1 MKSSP
6 ASEFVRLV
14 RDFFAEHLTRQ
25 RNVSPRTIIA
35 YRDTFRLL
43 LAYLQRR
50 YRKAPTRV
58 TLADLKATTLLGFL
72 EDLEHSRHNTVRTRN
87 ARWAGIRSF
96 LRYAQTRATPEQLAE
111 LEKALAI
118 PLKRCARKM
127 VGFLTCAEVQAIIE
141 APDPTRWSGQRDRV
155 LFQALFNTGARVSE
169 IIEVRVEHL
178 REDRSLELFGK
189 GRRTRT
195 VPLWRPTYSL
205 LRQWIR
211 RAHLNPGQRIFTNRW
226 GQPLT
231 RSGVAKR
238 LNQAVQVA
246 ISKCPTLRDKPVSPH
261 IIRHATAMAM
271 LQSGIALEVIALWLG
286 HESPTTTHLYV
297 EADLAMKERALQ
309 KVQPPKTKQLRF
321 RPTDALLRLLAEV

>member
-14 RDFFAEHLTRQ
+14 RDFFAEYLTRQ

-35 YRDTFRLL
+35 YRDSFRVL

-72 EDLEHSRHNTVRTRN
+72 EDLEHGRHNTVRTRN
-87 ARWAGIRSF
+87 ARWAAIRSF

-111 LEKALAI
+111 LQKALAI

-127 VGFLTCAEVQAIIE
+127 VGFLTCAEVQAVIE
-141 APDPTRWSGQRDRV
+141 APNPTRWSGQRDRV

-195 VPLWRPTYSL
+195 VPLWRSTYSM

-211 RAHLNPGQRIFTNRW
+211 RANLNPGQRIFTNRW

-238 LNQAVQVA
+238 LSQAVQTA
-246 ISKCPTLRDKPVSPH
+246 ISKCPTLRDKHVSPH
-261 IIRHATAMAM
+261 TIRHATAMAM

-297 EADLAMKERALQ
+297 EADLAMKERALRTI
-309 KVQPPKTKQLRF
+309 QPPKTKQLRF